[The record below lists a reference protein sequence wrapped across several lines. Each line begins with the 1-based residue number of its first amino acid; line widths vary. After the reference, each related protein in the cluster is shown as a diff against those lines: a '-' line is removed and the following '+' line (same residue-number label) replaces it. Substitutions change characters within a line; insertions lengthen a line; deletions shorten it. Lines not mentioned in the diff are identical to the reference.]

1 MTRITKIELTGFK
14 SFRKQTVIPFFEGMT
29 AIVGE
34 NGSGKSNLFDAVNFV
49 MGRRSSQL
57 RADRFEHLIFNG
69 GDRYS
74 AADSAQVLLYFD
86 NSDGTFDAFL
96 ENGQPTPEVTIG
108 RRITRKSSTYTFMGK
123 GCARSDLDRLLE
135 AAKIDPDGQ
144 QLIAQGRLTEI
155 IRRTPKRRREIL
167 DEVSGIA
174 AYDDKRNKAIAEL
187 KDVKSKLNTHRVVL
201 AERRRRLVAL
211 QTERDAAIEYQRLN
225 EEQVQLQDS
234 IVHKQR
240 EKILEKLKQAQEE
253 RKGMDD
259 RIAELE
265 QEVSRLDLEVENKE
279 WELEGMQEDLSGDQ
293 QISLV
298 KEVERI
304 RSEILHKRGEVSFK
318 RQQIKNLE
326 EMIAEITRMKAQE
339 ANQPTGAGGRRANPA
354 VQALLERKRGGIY
367 GTISALSEPKSGFE
381 TAFETAAGGNF
392 NDLVVDTRE
401 TAIESINYLKEKRL
415 GRARILPLR
424 RLVTMRKSLAS
435 AEALKLPGVI
445 DYVINLI
452 EFDDKYRRA
461 FEYVLGDTVVA
472 ENLESLK
479 GVDGVRA
486 VTLDGD
492 LQSKG
497 GALTGG
503 WRPSADGS
511 KSKGPAKSKEAGFDV
526 RAVTLDGDLQSK
538 GGALT
543 GGWRPS
549 AGGKSKGPAKSK
561 ESGFDV
567 TQRRQQISKLHKEI
581 EQLEDEIAEMS
592 TKLETEEKQLSERQ
606 ESKVRVKGEATTRS
620 GELHA
625 LREKRRETYQGLENL
640 RRALTRYE
648 RQEAEAQAELD
659 IIKPGTKQDS
669 SELIDA
675 PLSELE
681 RRLKQNERRLRRLEP
696 INMRAIDEYDA
707 YEQEFNLFRERVDAL
722 EREKADIERLIG
734 EIEERK
740 RQRFTETLVAVDV
753 EFRRIFEKLFEGGSA
768 SLELDVEGDISSGLL
783 IKANPPEKEPHI
795 IDSLSGG
802 EQTLVATAFIFALQ
816 EYQKAPFFILDEVDA
831 ALDMM
836 NATRLSRML
845 RDYAK
850 RIQVIVV
857 SHNEETVRHA
867 ERAYG
872 VTIKN
877 GVSEILALSLN

>member
-1 MTRITKIELTGFK
+1 MTRITKVELTGFK

-49 MGRRSSQL
+49 MGRRSSEL

-96 ENGQPTPEVTIG
+96 ENGQSTPEVIIG

-144 QLIAQGRLTEI
+144 QLIAQGRITEI

-187 KDVKSKLNTHRVVL
+187 KDVKSKLNTHRVIL

-211 QTERDAAIEYQRLN
+211 QTQRDAAIEYQRLN

-279 WELEGMQEDLSGDQ
+279 WELEGIQEDLSGDQ
-293 QISLV
+293 QISLI

-304 RSEILHKRGEVSFK
+304 RSEILHKRSEVNLR

-339 ANQPTGAGGRRANPA
+339 ASQTVTAGGRRANPA
-354 VQALLERKRGGIY
+354 VEALLERKRGGIY
-367 GTISALSEPKSGFE
+367 GTVSSLSTPKSGFE

-445 DYVINLI
+445 DYVIDLI

-503 WRPSADGS
+503 WRPSA
-511 KSKGPAKSKEAGFDV
+511 
-526 RAVTLDGDLQSK
+526 
-538 GGALT
+538 
-543 GGWRPS
+543 
-549 AGGKSKGPAKSK
+549 GGKSKGSAKPK
-561 ESGFDV
+561 DSGFDV

-581 EQLEDEIAEMS
+581 DQLEDEIAEMS

-625 LREKRRETYQGLENL
+625 LREKRREAYQGLENL

-659 IIKPGTKQDS
+659 TIKPESKREP
-669 SELIDA
+669 SEFIDA

-722 EREKADIERLIG
+722 EREKGDIERLIG

-740 RQRFTETLVAVDV
+740 RQRFAETLTAVDE
-753 EFRRIFEKLFEGGSA
+753 EFRRIFQKLFEGGSA
-768 SLELDVEGDISSGLL
+768 SLELDIEGDISSGLL

-836 NATRLSRML
+836 NTTRLSKML

>member
-1 MTRITKIELTGFK
+1 MTRITRVELTGFK

-49 MGRRSSQL
+49 MGRRSSEL

-74 AADSAQVLLYFD
+74 AADSAQVLLHFD

-96 ENGQPTPEVTIG
+96 ENGQPTPEITIG

-144 QLIAQGRLTEI
+144 QLIAQGRITEI
-155 IRRTPKRRREIL
+155 IRRTPKRRREII

-174 AYDDKRNKAIAEL
+174 AYDDRRNKAIAEL
-187 KDVKSKLNTHRVVL
+187 RDVKSKLNTHRVIL

-279 WELEGMQEDLSGDQ
+279 WELEGIQEDLSGDQ

-304 RSEILHKRGEVSFK
+304 RSEILHKRGEVNFK

-326 EMIAEITRMKAQE
+326 EMIAEIARMKAQE
-339 ANQPTGAGGRRANPA
+339 ASQSGTGGGGRRTNPA

-367 GTISALSEPKSGFE
+367 GTISSLSTPKPGFE

-461 FEYVLGDTVVA
+461 FEYVLGDTVAA
-472 ENLESLK
+472 ENLESLR
-479 GVDGVRA
+479 GIDGVRA

-503 WRPSADGS
+503 WRPSAGS
-511 KSKGPAKSKEAGFDV
+511 KSKGPAKSKD
-526 RAVTLDGDLQSK
+526 
-538 GGALT
+538 
-543 GGWRPS
+543 
-549 AGGKSKGPAKSK
+549 
-561 ESGFDV
+561 SGFDV
-567 TQRRQQISKLHKEI
+567 TQRRQQISKLHKDI
-581 EQLEDEIAEMS
+581 DQLEDEIAEMS

-606 ESKVRVKGEATTRS
+606 ESKVRVKGEAATRS

-659 IIKPGTKQDS
+659 TIKPETRQDS

-696 INMRAIDEYDA
+696 INMRAIDEYDT

-722 EREKADIERLIG
+722 EREKVDIERLIG

-740 RQRFTETLVAVDV
+740 RQRFTETLVAVDK
-753 EFRRIFEKLFEGGSA
+753 EFRRIFQELFEGGSA

-831 ALDMM
+831 ALDLM
-836 NATRLSRML
+836 NTMRLSRML

-877 GVSEILALSLN
+877 GVSEILALNLN

>member
-1 MTRITKIELTGFK
+1 MTRITKVELTGFK

-34 NGSGKSNLFDAVNFV
+34 NGSGKSNLFDAISFV
-49 MGRRSSQL
+49 MGRRSSEL

-74 AADSAQVLLYFD
+74 PADSAEVLLYLD
-86 NSDGTFDAFL
+86 NADGMFDAFL
-96 ENGQPTPEVTIG
+96 ESGQSPPEINIG
-108 RRITRKSSTYTFMGK
+108 RRITPKSSTYMFMGK
-123 GCARSDLDRLLE
+123 GCPRSDLDRILE
-135 AAKIDPDGQ
+135 AARIDPDGQ
-144 QLIAQGRLTEI
+144 QLIAQGRITEI
-155 IRRTPKRRREIL
+155 VRRTPKRRREII

-174 AYDDKRNKAIAEL
+174 SYDDRRNKAIAEL
-187 KDVKSKLNTHRVVL
+187 RDVKTKLNTHRVIL

-211 QTERDAAIEYQRLN
+211 QTERDAAIEYQRITQ
-225 EEQVQLQDS
+225 EQIQLEDS

-240 EKILEKLKQAQEE
+240 EKLLEKLVQAQEE
-253 RKGMDD
+253 RKGMDE

-265 QEVSRLDLEVENKE
+265 QNVTRLDLEIENKE
-279 WELEGMQEDLSGDQ
+279 WELEGMQDDLAGDS

-304 RSEILHKRGEVSFK
+304 RSEILHKRGEVNFK
-318 RQQIKNLE
+318 RQQIANLE

-339 ANQPTGAGGRRANPA
+339 MTQTVTTNGRRVNPA
-354 VQALLERKRGGIY
+354 VQALLERKRGGVY
-367 GTISALSEPKSGFE
+367 GTVASLCTPKPGFE
-381 TAFETAAGGNF
+381 TAFETAAGGSL

-415 GRARILPLR
+415 GRARLLPLR

-435 AEALKLPGVI
+435 AEALKLHGVI
-445 DYVINLI
+445 DYAINLV

-461 FEYVLGDTVVA
+461 FEYVLSDTVVA
-472 ENLESLK
+472 DNLEALK

-492 LQSKG
+492 ILSKG
-497 GALTGG
+497 GALSGG
-503 WRPSADGS
+503 WRASANN
-511 KSKGPAKSKEAGFDV
+511 KSKEP
-526 RAVTLDGDLQSK
+526 SK
-538 GGALT
+538 Q
-543 GGWRPS
+543 
-549 AGGKSKGPAKSK
+549 K

-567 TQRRQQISKLHKEI
+567 TQRRQQISKLRKEI
-581 EQLEDEIAEMS
+581 DQLDDEIAEMS
-592 TKLETEEKQLSERQ
+592 TRLETEEKQLSERQ
-606 ESKVRVKGEATTRS
+606 ESKVRVKGEAVTRS

-625 LREKRRETYQGLENL
+625 LREQRREAYQGLENL
-640 RRALTRYE
+640 RRAMTRYE

-659 IIKPGTKQDS
+659 TIKPEPSRNS

-675 PLSELE
+675 SLSELE
-681 RRLKQNERRLRRLEP
+681 RRLKQNERSLRRLEP

-707 YEQEFNLFRERVDAL
+707 YETEFNLFRERVDAL
-722 EREKADIERLIG
+722 EREKADIEHLIG

-740 RQRFTETLVAVDV
+740 RQRFTETLSAVND
-753 EFRRIFEKLFEGGSA
+753 EFRRVFQKLFEGGNA
-768 SLELDVEGDISSGLL
+768 SLELEIEGDISSGLL
-783 IKANPPEKEPHI
+783 IKANPPDKEPHI

-816 EYQKAPFFILDEVDA
+816 EYQKPPFFILDEVDA
-831 ALDMM
+831 ALDLM
-836 NATRLSRML
+836 NTTRLSKML
-845 RDYAK
+845 RDYST

>member
-1 MTRITKIELTGFK
+1 MTRITKIEITGFK

-29 AIVGE
+29 AVVGE

-49 MGRRSSQL
+49 MGRRSSEL
-57 RADRFEHLIFNG
+57 RANRFEHLIFNG

-74 AADSAQVLLYFD
+74 AADSAEVLLYLD
-86 NSDGTFDAFL
+86 NSDGTFDPFL
-96 ENGQPTPEVTIG
+96 ENGQPTPEIAIG
-108 RRITRKSSTYTFMGK
+108 RRITRKSSTYMFMGK

-135 AAKIDPDGQ
+135 SAKIDPDGQ
-144 QLIAQGRLTEI
+144 QLIAQGRITEI
-155 IRRTPKRRREIL
+155 IRRTPKRRREII

-174 AYDDKRNKAIAEL
+174 AYDDKRNKAISEL
-187 KDVKSKLNTHRVVL
+187 KDVKSKLNTHRVIL

-240 EKILEKLKQAQEE
+240 ERTLEKLKQAQEE

-265 QEVSRLDLEVENKE
+265 TEVSRLDLEIENKE
-279 WELEGMQEDLSGDQ
+279 WELEGIQENLSGDQ

-298 KEVERI
+298 KEVERV
-304 RSEILHKRGEVSFK
+304 RSEILHKRSEVNFK

-339 ANQPTGAGGRRANPA
+339 AGQSGTTAGGRRTNPA

-367 GTISALSEPKSGFE
+367 GTISSLGTPKSGFE

-435 AEALKLPGVI
+435 AEALKLSGVI
-445 DYVINLI
+445 DYAINLI
-452 EFDDKYRRA
+452 EFDNKYRRA

-472 ENLESLK
+472 ENLEALK
-479 GVDGVRA
+479 GADGVRA

-503 WRPSADGS
+503 WRPSAGS
-511 KSKGPAKSKEAGFDV
+511 KSKGTSKPKD
-526 RAVTLDGDLQSK
+526 
-538 GGALT
+538 
-543 GGWRPS
+543 
-549 AGGKSKGPAKSK
+549 
-561 ESGFDV
+561 SGFDV
-567 TQRRQQISKLHKEI
+567 TQRRQQISKLRKE
-581 EQLEDEIAEMS
+581 LERLDDEIAKLD
-592 TKLETEEKQLSERQ
+592 TRLETEEKRLAERQ
-606 ESKVRVKGEATTRS
+606 ESKVRGKGEAATRS
-620 GELHA
+620 GELHV

-659 IIKPGTKQDS
+659 TIKPESNRDL
-669 SELIDA
+669 SEFIDA

-740 RQRFTETLVAVDV
+740 RQRFTETLVAVDE
-753 EFRRIFEKLFEGGSA
+753 EFRRIFQKLFEGGNA

-783 IKANPPEKEPHI
+783 IKANPPDKEPHI

-816 EYQKAPFFILDEVDA
+816 EYQQAPFFILDEVDA
-831 ALDMM
+831 ALDLM
-836 NATRLSRML
+836 NTTRLSKML

-877 GVSEILALSLN
+877 GVSEILALNLN

>member
-1 MTRITKIELTGFK
+1 MTRITKVELTGFK

-49 MGRRSSQL
+49 MGRRSSEL

-74 AADSAQVLLYFD
+74 AADSAEVLLYLD
-86 NSDGTFDAFL
+86 NSDGTFDSFF
-96 ENGQPTPEVTIG
+96 EDEKPIPEITIG
-108 RRITRKSSTYTFMGK
+108 RRITRKTSTYTFMGK
-123 GCARSDLDRLLE
+123 GCARSDLDRLLT
-135 AAKIDPDGQ
+135 AARIDPDGQ
-144 QLIAQGRLTEI
+144 QLIAQGRITEI
-155 IRRTPKRRREIL
+155 VRRTPKRRREII
-167 DEVSGIA
+167 DEVSGIG
-174 AYDDKRNKAIAEL
+174 AYDDQRNKAIAEL
-187 KDVKSKLNTHRVVL
+187 RDVKSKLNTHRVIL

-211 QTERDAAIEYQRLN
+211 QTERDAAIEYQRLH
-225 EEQVQLQDS
+225 EEQLQLQDS

-240 EKILEKLKQAQEE
+240 EKLLEKLKQAQEE

-265 QEVSRLDLEVENKE
+265 KEVARLDLEVENKE
-279 WELEGMQEDLSGDQ
+279 WELEGMQENLSGDQ

-304 RSEILHKRGEVSFK
+304 RSEILHRRGESNFK

-326 EMIAEITRMKAQE
+326 EMIDEITRMKAQE
-339 ANQPTGAGGRRANPA
+339 ANQSSASVGGRRTNPA
-354 VQALLERKRGGIY
+354 VQALLERKRGGVY
-367 GTISALSEPKSGFE
+367 GTIGALGTPKAGYE
-381 TAFETAAGGNF
+381 TALETATGGNF

-401 TAIESINYLKEKRL
+401 TAIESINFLKEKRL

-435 AEALKLPGVI
+435 AEALKLAGVI
-445 DYVINLI
+445 DYAINLI
-452 EFDDKYRRA
+452 DFDDKYRRA

-472 ENLESLK
+472 ENLEALK
-479 GVDGVRA
+479 DVDGVRA

-497 GALTGG
+497 GAM
-503 WRPSADGS
+503 
-511 KSKGPAKSKEAGFDV
+511 
-526 RAVTLDGDLQSK
+526 
-538 GGALT
+538 T

-549 AGGKSKGPAKSK
+549 AGSKSK
-561 ESGFDV
+561 EAAKPQASGFDV
-567 TQRRQQISKLHKEI
+567 TQRRQQISKLRKEI
-581 EQLEDEIAEMS
+581 EQLDDEISELS
-592 TKLETEEKQLSERQ
+592 TKLETEEKQLTERQ
-606 ESKVRVKGEATTRS
+606 ESKTRVKSEAVTRS
-620 GELHA
+620 GELHE

-659 IIKPGTKQDS
+659 IIKPETKRDP
-669 SELIDA
+669 SEIIDA
-675 PLSELE
+675 SLSELE

-740 RQRFTETLVAVDV
+740 RRRFTETLDAVDV
-753 EFRRIFEKLFEGGSA
+753 EFRRVFQKLFEGGSA
-768 SLELDVEGDISSGLL
+768 SLELEIEGDISSGLL
-783 IKANPPEKEPHI
+783 IKANPPDKEPHI

-816 EYQKAPFFILDEVDA
+816 EYQKPPFFILDEVDA
-831 ALDMM
+831 ALDLM
-836 NATRLSRML
+836 NTSRLSKML
-845 RDYAK
+845 RDYST

>member
-1 MTRITKIELTGFK
+1 MTRITKVELIGFK

-49 MGRRSSQL
+49 MGRRSSEL

-74 AADSAQVLLYFD
+74 AADSAQVLLYLD

-96 ENGQPTPEVTIG
+96 ENGQPTPEITIG
-108 RRITRKSSTYTFMGK
+108 RRITRKSSTYMFMGK

-144 QLIAQGRLTEI
+144 QLIAQGRITEI

-187 KDVKSKLNTHRVVL
+187 KDVKSKLNTHRVIL

-240 EKILEKLKQAQEE
+240 EKIQEKLKQAQEE

-265 QEVSRLDLEVENKE
+265 KEVSRLDLEIENKE
-279 WELEGMQEDLSGDQ
+279 WELEGIQEDLSGDQ

-304 RSEILHKRGEVSFK
+304 RSEILHKRGEVNFK

-326 EMIAEITRMKAQE
+326 EMIDEITRMKAQE
-339 ANQPTGAGGRRANPA
+339 ASQSAAAGGRRTNPA
-354 VQALLERKRGGIY
+354 VQALLERKSGGIY
-367 GTISALSEPKSGFE
+367 GTISSLSTSKPGFE

-445 DYVINLI
+445 DYAINLI

-503 WRPSADGS
+503 WRPSAGG
-511 KSKGPAKSKEAGFDV
+511 KSKEPAKSKD
-526 RAVTLDGDLQSK
+526 
-538 GGALT
+538 
-543 GGWRPS
+543 
-549 AGGKSKGPAKSK
+549 
-561 ESGFDV
+561 SGFDV
-567 TQRRQQISKLHKEI
+567 TQRRQQISKLRKEI
-581 EQLEDEIAEMS
+581 DQLDDEIAELS
-592 TKLETEEKQLSERQ
+592 TKLETEEKQLAERQ

-625 LREKRRETYQGLENL
+625 LREARRETYQGLENL

-659 IIKPGTKQDS
+659 TIKPESKRDS
-669 SELIDA
+669 SEFIDA

-722 EREKADIERLIG
+722 EREKVDIERLIG

-740 RQRFTETLVAVDV
+740 RQRFAETLVAVDE
-753 EFRRIFEKLFEGGSA
+753 EFRRIFQKLFEGGSA

-831 ALDMM
+831 ALDLM
-836 NATRLSRML
+836 NTTRLSKML
-845 RDYAK
+845 CDYAK

>member
-1 MTRITKIELTGFK
+1 MTRISKVELNGFK
-14 SFRKQTVIPFFEGMT
+14 SFRKQLVIPFFPGMT
-29 AIVGE
+29 AVVGE

-49 MGRRSSQL
+49 MGRRSSEL

-69 GDRYS
+69 GDRYPP
-74 AADSAQVLLYFD
+74 ADSAEVLLYLD
-86 NSDGTFDAFL
+86 NSEGEFDAFL
-96 ENGQPTPEVTIG
+96 ENGQPTPEINIG

-123 GCARSDLDRLLE
+123 GCARSDIDRILE
-135 AAKIDPDGQ
+135 AARIDPDGQ
-144 QLIAQGRLTEI
+144 QLIAQGRITEI
-155 IRRTPKRRREIL
+155 VRRTPKRRREIL

-187 KDVKSKLNTHRVVL
+187 KDVKSKLNTHRVIL

-211 QTERDAAIEYQRLN
+211 QGERDAAIEYQRLN

-240 EKILEKLKQAQEE
+240 ERILEKLKQAQEE
-253 RKGMDD
+253 RKGMDE

-265 QEVSRLDLEVENKE
+265 AEVSKLDLEIENKE
-279 WELEGMQEDLSGDQ
+279 WELEGMQEDLTGDQ

-298 KEVERI
+298 KEVERL
-304 RSEILHKRGEVSFK
+304 RSEILHKRGEVNFK

-326 EMIAEITRMKAQE
+326 EMIEEITRMKARE
-339 ANQPTGAGGRRANPA
+339 ASQSSSGGRRANPA
-354 VQALLERKRGGIY
+354 VQALLERKRGGVY
-367 GTISALSEPKSGFE
+367 GTVASLGTPKPGFE
-381 TAFETAAGGNF
+381 TAFETAAGGNM

-401 TAIESINYLKEKRL
+401 TAIESINFLKEKRL

-435 AEALKLPGVI
+435 AEALKLHGVI
-445 DYVINLI
+445 DYAINLI

-472 ENLESLK
+472 ENLEVLK

-503 WRPSADGS
+503 WRPSSGKKAEA
-511 KSKGPAKSKEAGFDV
+511 AKPKD
-526 RAVTLDGDLQSK
+526 
-538 GGALT
+538 
-543 GGWRPS
+543 
-549 AGGKSKGPAKSK
+549 
-561 ESGFDV
+561 SGFDV
-567 TQRRQQISKLHKEI
+567 TQRRQQISKIRKEI
-581 EQLEDEIAEMS
+581 DELDDEIAQLS
-592 TKLETEEKQLSERQ
+592 TKLETEEKQLNERQ
-606 ESKVRVKGEATTRS
+606 ASKDRAKGEAATRS

-625 LREKRRETYQGLENL
+625 LREKRREAYQGLENL

-659 IIKPGTKQDS
+659 TIKPEAKRDA
-669 SELIDA
+669 SEFIDA

-696 INMRAIDEYDA
+696 INMRAIEEYDA
-707 YEQEFNLFRERVDAL
+707 YEKEFNLFRERVDAL

-740 RQRFTETLVAVDV
+740 RQRFTETLTAVDA
-753 EFRRIFEKLFEGGSA
+753 EFRRIFQSLFEGGSA
-768 SLELDVEGDISSGLL
+768 SLELEVEGDISSGLL
-783 IKANPPEKEPHI
+783 IKANPPDKEPHI

-831 ALDMM
+831 ALDIM
-836 NATRLSRML
+836 NTSRLSKML
-845 RDYAK
+845 RDYGQ

-867 ERAYG
+867 QRAYG

-877 GVSEILALSLN
+877 GVSEILALDLN

>member
-1 MTRITKIELTGFK
+1 MTRISKLELNGFK
-14 SFRKQTVIPFFEGMT
+14 SFRKQLVIPFFPGMT
-29 AIVGE
+29 AVVGE

-49 MGRRSSQL
+49 MGRRSSDL

-69 GDRYS
+69 GDRYPP
-74 AADSAQVLLYFD
+74 ADSAEVLLYLD
-86 NSDGTFDAFL
+86 NSQGEFDAFL
-96 ENGQPTPEVTIG
+96 ENGQPTPEINIG

-123 GCARSDLDRLLE
+123 GCSRSDIDRILV
-135 AAKIDPDGQ
+135 AARIDPDGQ
-144 QLIAQGRLTEI
+144 QLIAQGRITEI
-155 IRRTPKRRREIL
+155 VRRTPKRRREIL

-174 AYDDKRNKAIAEL
+174 AYDDQRNKAIAEL
-187 KDVKSKLNTHRVVL
+187 KDVKSKLNTHRVIL

-211 QTERDAAIEYQRLN
+211 QGERDAAIEYQRLN

-240 EKILEKLKQAQEE
+240 ERILEKLKQAQEE
-253 RKGMDD
+253 RKGMDE

-265 QEVSRLDLEVENKE
+265 AEVSKLDLEIENKE

-298 KEVERI
+298 KEVERL
-304 RSEILHKRGEVSFK
+304 RSEILHKRGEVNFK

-326 EMIAEITRMKAQE
+326 EMIDEITRMKARE
-339 ANQPTGAGGRRANPA
+339 ATQSSSGGRRANPA
-354 VQALLERKRGGIY
+354 VQALLERKRGGVY
-367 GTISALSEPKSGFE
+367 GTIASLGAPKPGFE
-381 TAFETAAGGNF
+381 TAFETAAGGNM

-401 TAIESINYLKEKRL
+401 TAIESINFLKEKRL

-445 DYVINLI
+445 DYAINLI

-472 ENLESLK
+472 ENLEALK

-503 WRPSADGS
+503 WRPSAG
-511 KSKGPAKSKEAGFDV
+511 KKGEAAKPKD
-526 RAVTLDGDLQSK
+526 
-538 GGALT
+538 
-543 GGWRPS
+543 
-549 AGGKSKGPAKSK
+549 
-561 ESGFDV
+561 SGFDV
-567 TQRRQQISKLHKEI
+567 TQRRQQISKIRKEI
-581 EQLEDEIAEMS
+581 DELDDEIAQLS
-592 TKLETEEKQLSERQ
+592 TKLETEEKQLNERQ
-606 ESKVRVKGEATTRS
+606 ASKDRAKGEAVTRS

-625 LREKRRETYQGLENL
+625 LREKRREAYQGLENL

-659 IIKPGTKQDS
+659 TTKPEAKRDA
-669 SELIDA
+669 SEFIDA

-696 INMRAIDEYDA
+696 INMRAIEEYDA
-707 YEQEFNLFRERVDAL
+707 YEKEFNLFRERVDAL

-740 RQRFTETLVAVDV
+740 RERFTETLTAVDA
-753 EFRRIFEKLFEGGSA
+753 EFRRIFQSLFEGGSA
-768 SLELDVEGDISSGLL
+768 SLELEIAGDISSGLL
-783 IKANPPEKEPHI
+783 IKANPPDKEPHI

-836 NATRLSRML
+836 NTTRLSKML
-845 RDYAK
+845 RDYGQ

-867 ERAYG
+867 QRAYG

-877 GVSEILALSLN
+877 GVSEILALDLN

>member
-1 MTRITKIELTGFK
+1 MTRITKVELAGFK

-49 MGRRSSQL
+49 MGRRSSAL

-69 GDRYS
+69 GDRYP
-74 AADSAQVLLYFD
+74 AADSAEVLLYLD
-86 NSDGTFDAFL
+86 NSEGMFDSFL
-96 ENGQPTPEVTIG
+96 ENGQLAPEVTIG

-123 GCARSDLDRLLE
+123 GCSRSDLDRVLE

-144 QLIAQGRLTEI
+144 QLIAQGRITEI
-155 IRRTPKRRREIL
+155 IRRTPKRRREII

-174 AYDDKRNKAIAEL
+174 AYDDKRNKAISEL
-187 KDVKSKLNTHRVVL
+187 KDVKSKLNTHRVIL

-211 QTERDAAIEYQRLN
+211 QTERDAALEYQRLN

-240 EKILEKLKQAQEE
+240 EKTLEKLEHARQE

-259 RIAELE
+259 RIAEL
-265 QEVSRLDLEVENKE
+265 QKEVSRLDLEIENKE
-279 WELEGMQEDLSGDQ
+279 WELEGIQENLGGDQ
-293 QISLV
+293 QISLI

-304 RSEILHKRGEVSFK
+304 RSDILHKRGEVNFK
-318 RQQIKNLE
+318 RQQIKSLE

-339 ANQPTGAGGRRANPA
+339 AGRMAQTVGGRRANPA
-354 VQALLERKRGGIY
+354 VQALLERKRGGVY
-367 GTISALSEPKSGFE
+367 GTISSLGTPKSGFE

-415 GRARILPLR
+415 GRARLLPLR

-435 AEALKLPGVI
+435 AEALKLHGVI
-445 DYVINLI
+445 DYAINLI
-452 EFDDKYRRA
+452 DFDDKYRRA
-461 FEYVLGDTVVA
+461 FEYVLGDAVVA
-472 ENLESLK
+472 DNLAALK

-503 WRPSADGS
+503 WRTSAGS
-511 KSKGPAKSKEAGFDV
+511 KSKQPSKSSD
-526 RAVTLDGDLQSK
+526 
-538 GGALT
+538 
-543 GGWRPS
+543 
-549 AGGKSKGPAKSK
+549 
-561 ESGFDV
+561 SGFDV
-567 TQRRQQISKLHKEI
+567 TQRRQQISKLRKEI
-581 EQLEDEIAEMS
+581 DRLDDEIAESS
-592 TKLETEEKQLSERQ
+592 TRLETEEKQLAERQ
-606 ESKVRVKGEATTRS
+606 ETSARGKGEATVRS

-659 IIKPGTKQDS
+659 TMKPESKR
-669 SELIDA
+669 EPAEFIDA

-681 RRLKQNERRLRRLEP
+681 RRLRQNERSLRRLEP
-696 INMRAIDEYDA
+696 VNMRAIDEYDA

-722 EREKADIERLIG
+722 EREKAGIERLIG

-740 RQRFTETLVAVDV
+740 RQCFIETLVAVDA
-753 EFRRIFEKLFEGGSA
+753 EFRRIFQKLFEGGSA
-768 SLELDVEGDISSGLL
+768 SLELDVEGDISSGLI
-783 IKANPPEKEPHI
+783 IKANPPDKEPHI

-816 EYQKAPFFILDEVDA
+816 EYQQAPFFILDEVDA
-831 ALDMM
+831 ALDLM
-836 NATRLSRML
+836 NTTRLSKML
-845 RDYAK
+845 CDYAN

-867 ERAYG
+867 QRAYG

-877 GVSEILALSLN
+877 GVSEILALNLN